1 MQPVDL
7 TLTYV
12 YKTKKYLISEKE
24 EITYKNIIKQYKKL
38 ILMML
43 QKKKQKNIIHIGFKF
58 LIIHTEY

>member
-43 QKKKQKNIIHIGFKF
+43 QKKETKAHNPYWPQIPD
-58 LIIHTEY
+58 HTEY